1 MSRLGLTG
9 TPAPSATFTA
19 AVPPVVAVVIPRK
32 VAGIQPPPIR
42 IPKAFLQGLKP
53 EVRDYFQ
60 KQQVAL
66 YLLWQ
71 NQSGNQVARTPTK
84 ADEFTRRWSLLI
96 RGR

>member
-9 TPAPSATFTA
+9 TPQRSATFTPV
-19 AVPPVVAVVIPRK
+19 VPPVVAVVIPRK

-42 IPKAFLQGLKP
+42 IPKAFLDGLKP
-53 EVRDYFQ
+53 DAKDYFI
-60 KQQVAL
+60 KQQIAL

-71 NQSGNQVARTPTK
+71 NQSGNQASRTPTH
-84 ADEFTRRWSLLI
+84 ADEFTIFYNFLI